1 MKYTLLLC
9 LIGLLLAC
17 KEKKQINFI
26 GYAHQIANGKW
37 GFINET
43 GEEIV
48 AYKFDGAKDFKEGIA
63 VVRMGNGYGFINTKG
78 KIVIPFKYEQ
88 AESFQYGLA
97 IVTQNA
103 KKGIINLK
111 GEKVVDCLYDEL
123 HIFPEE
129 GVAKARKENKYGYI
143 NLSGK
148 EMIPFRY
155 DEIFAFD
162 STGIALVKQNG
173 KLGYVSRD
181 GKEILPCL
189 YNDIQKFGAYLYSIT
204 NDSLSGFINLQ
215 KQMVT
220 PCQYQSATFCDADGE
235 LYNGEII
242 RVEAEGKFGLIDA
255 HGNTICETTYDRIDD
270 FGERGLALVV
280 KDNLY
285 GYIDKKGKEVFL
297 PRYEELEYFTPN
309 VYKIKKERKFGLI
322 DSLQNEITSCIY
334 DAIGKMSNR
343 LFRIYK
349 DDALGLLDE
358 NGDIALPSVYKDIY
372 WFDKERQFILVLNQ
386 DNQVGLL
393 NDKGAPLTRC
403 IYTHI
408 EPFNSMGYAL
418 VRAKGKEGY
427 VNKKGKEVVPC
438 IYSYVYPISED
449 QTVQVRNDKGV
460 TIRLSINN

>member
-48 AYKFDGAKDFKEGIA
+48 AYKFDGAKDFKEGVA

-78 KIVIPFKYEQ
+78 KIVIPLKYEQ

-242 RVEAEGKFGLIDA
+242 RVEAEGKFGLID
-255 HGNTICETTYDRIDD
+255 
-270 FGERGLALVV
+270 
-280 KDNLY
+280 
-285 GYIDKKGKEVFL
+285 
-297 PRYEELEYFTPN
+297 
-309 VYKIKKERKFGLI
+309 
-322 DSLQNEITSCIY
+322 SLQNEITSCIY